1 MPHARWPSFA
11 CGNDGSCARYCADSV
26 PRTFADTLP
35 FMTNTLVRF
44 ICNGVTQPIGSSQE
58 KLAAIE
64 MESRLDSEEDS
75 TATLYL
81 RDRSFFNWS

>member
-1 MPHARWPSFA
+1 
-11 CGNDGSCARYCADSV
+11 
-26 PRTFADTLP
+26 
-35 FMTNTLVRF
+35 MTNTLVRF